1 MGTVHRFFHSEC
13 GQDLSEYTL
22 LISLT
27 GIAVVMIVIK
37 TAYSLVP
44 IWTTGNTMIQNAAL
58 QIK

>member
-22 LISLT
+22 LISL
-27 GIAVVMIVIK
+27 IAVAIVMILIQ

-44 IWTTGNTMIQNAAL
+44 IWTAGNTMIQNAAL

>member
-1 MGTVHRFFHSEC
+1 MVAVYRFIHSEC

-22 LISLT
+22 LISL
-27 GIAVVMIVIK
+27 IAVAIVMILIQ

-44 IWTTGNTMIQNAAL
+44 IWTAGNTMIQNAAL